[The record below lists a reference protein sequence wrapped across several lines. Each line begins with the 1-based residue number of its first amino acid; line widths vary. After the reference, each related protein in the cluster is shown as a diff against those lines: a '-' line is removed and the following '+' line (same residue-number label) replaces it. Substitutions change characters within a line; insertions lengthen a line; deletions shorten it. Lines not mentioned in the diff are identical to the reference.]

1 MIDSRPPT
9 NAALAPSPD
18 DETREQLERGA
29 KTFIRALLRHMAA
42 VESRMIARI
51 DAAEERMREFDATL
65 RGDVTN
71 GDGMS

>member
-1 MIDSRPPT
+1 MIESRPPT
-9 NAALAPSPD
+9 NAALAAPND

-29 KTFIRALLRHMAA
+29 KTFIRALLKHVAA
-42 VESRMIARI
+42 VESRMIARL
-51 DAAEERMREFDATL
+51 DAVEERMREFDATL